1 MSIKSK
7 LIEKYSNYGELFLVT
22 PNSTVIVFGKS
33 EKHEDLVIRTN
44 LNINQKSYQLFNLD
58 GLVNV
63 TETEVMNLFNK
74 VITKIK
80 SVPTESFNLD
90 KKYVEAIGDTINTTD
105 STHIRFFTEDSNL
118 KVSVFNYRQFISRI
132 SIRENSTPFISE
144 SIIKNSYFSGEIN
157 FTLDARTFLKLP
169 DNNYDVEI
177 LENGLINFINLESEI
192 EFFLR
197 EQEIQEPIT
206 KFINEKSERE
216 IVFLFQPT
224 IT

>member
-1 MSIKSK
+1 MKIHSR
-7 LIEKYSNYGELFLVT
+7 LIEKYGNYGDSFLVT
-22 PNSTVIVFGKS
+22 PNSTIIIFGKS

-44 LNINQKSYQLFNLD
+44 LNINQKGYQLFNLD
-58 GLVNV
+58 GIVNV
-63 TETEVMNLFNK
+63 TETDVMNLFNK
-74 VITKIK
+74 VMTKMK
-80 SVPTESFNLD
+80 STPSESFNLD

-105 STHIRFFTEDSNL
+105 STHIRFFTEESNL
-118 KVSVFNYRQFISRI
+118 KVSIFNYRQFISRI

-144 SIIKNSYFSGEIN
+144 SIIKNSYISGEIN

-169 DNNYDVEI
+169 DNNYGVEV
-177 LENGLINFINLESEI
+177 LENRLINFINLDSEI

-197 EQEIQEPIT
+197 EQDIQEPIT

-216 IVFLFQPT
+216 TVFLFQPT

>member
-1 MSIKSK
+1 MKIHSR
-7 LIEKYSNYGELFLVT
+7 LIEKYGNYGDSFLVT
-22 PNSTVIVFGKS
+22 PKSTIIVFGRS

-44 LNINQKSYQLFNLD
+44 LNISQKGYQLFNLD
-58 GLVNV
+58 GIVNV
-63 TETEVMNLFNK
+63 TETDVMNLYNK
-74 VITKIK
+74 VMTKMK
-80 SVPTESFNLD
+80 STPSESFNLD

-118 KVSVFNYRQFISRI
+118 KVSIFNYRQFISRI

-144 SIIKNSYFSGEIN
+144 SIIKNSYISGEIN

-169 DNNYDVEI
+169 DNNYGVEV
-177 LENGLINFINLESEI
+177 LENRLINFINLDSEI

-197 EQEIQEPIT
+197 EQDIQEPIT
-206 KFINEKSERE
+206 KFINEKSELE
-216 IVFLFQPT
+216 TVFLFQPA

>member
-1 MSIKSK
+1 MKIHSK
-7 LIEKYSNYGELFLVT
+7 LIEKYGNYGDSFLVT
-22 PNSTVIVFGKS
+22 PNSTVIIFGKS

-80 SVPTESFNLD
+80 STPSESFNLD
-90 KKYVEAIGDTINTTD
+90 KKYVEAIGDTITTTD

-132 SIRENSTPFISE
+132 SIRENSNPFISE
-144 SIIKNSYFSGEIN
+144 SIIKNSYFSGDIN

-177 LENGLINFINLESEI
+177 LDNGLINFINLDSEI

-197 EQEIQEPIT
+197 EQEIQEPII
-206 KFINEKSERE
+206 KFINEKFDQET
-216 IVFLFQPT
+216 VFLFQPT

>member
-1 MSIKSK
+1 MSIHSR
-7 LIEKYSNYGELFLVT
+7 LLEKFSSYGDYFLVT
-22 PNSTVIVFGKS
+22 PSSTVIIFGKS

-44 LNINQKSYQLFNLD
+44 LSINQQSYQLFNLNK
-58 GLVNV
+58 LVNV
-63 TETEVMNLFNK
+63 TETELMNLYNK

-80 SVPTESFNLD
+80 STPSENFNLD
-90 KKYVEAIGDTINTTD
+90 KKYVEAIKDTINTTD

-157 FTLDARTFLKLP
+157 FTLDTRTFLKLP
-169 DNNYDVEI
+169 DYNYDVEI
-177 LENGLINFINLESEI
+177 LKNRLINFISLDSEI

-197 EQEIQEPIT
+197 DQEIQEPIT
-206 KFINEKSERE
+206 KFINEKFDQET
-216 IVFLFQPT
+216 VFCFSQR
-224 IT
+224 

>member
-1 MSIKSK
+1 MKIHSK
-7 LIEKYSNYGELFLVT
+7 LIEKYGNYGDSFLVT
-22 PNSTVIVFGKS
+22 PNSTVIIFGKP

-44 LNINQKSYQLFNLD
+44 LNINQQSYQLFNLD

-63 TETEVMNLFNK
+63 TEIEVINLYNK

-80 SVPTESFNLD
+80 STPSESFNLD

-144 SIIKNSYFSGEIN
+144 SIIKNSYFSGEFN
-157 FTLDARTFLKLP
+157 FTLDARTFLRLP
-169 DNNYDVEI
+169 DNNYDVEV
-177 LENGLINFINLESEI
+177 LENGLINFINLDSEI

-206 KFINEKSERE
+206 KFINEKFERE
-216 IVFLFQPT
+216 TVFLFQPT

>member
-1 MSIKSK
+1 MNIKSK
-7 LIEKYSNYGELFLVT
+7 LIEKYGNYGEFFLVT

-44 LNINQKSYQLFNLD
+44 LNINQKSYQLFSLD

-80 SVPTESFNLD
+80 SIPTESFNLD

-105 STHIRFFTEDSNL
+105 STHIRFFTEDSDL

-132 SIRENSTPFISE
+132 SIRENLTPFISE
-144 SIIKNSYFSGEIN
+144 SIIKNSYFSGDIN

-169 DNNYDVEI
+169 DGNYDVEV
-177 LENGLINFINLESEI
+177 LENRLINFINLDSEI

-206 KFINEKSERE
+206 KFINEKFEQE
-216 IVFLFQPT
+216 TVFLFQPT